1 MAFAYRPARRAAFP
15 VLAGPVLA
23 GRALCGALT
32 VAAALAASGAA
43 FAAQPEPWQ
52 MGFQKAATPVMEQVD
67 EFHDLLL
74 IVITLISLFVLA
86 LLVLVLVKFRES
98 KNPTPSKTTHN
109 LLLEVVWTVVPVLI
123 LVVIAVP
130 SFRLLYY
137 SDKAPEPTAA
147 EKAAGKTI
155 MSVKATG
162 HQWYWSYE
170 YSTEEGGRLRF
181 ESRIAC
187 RGTID
192 PDNRKECEEANQRFQ
207 AEHKRDVI
215 RLLDVDNEMVLP
227 VGATVR
233 VYVTAADVIHAWT
246 IPASGAKVD
255 AVPGQ
260 TNETWVRFTRPGWYF
275 GQCSEICGQDHAYM
289 PIALRVVSAED
300 YKAWLAGAW
309 KKAVEDS
316 DGFSVVREP
325 QKTARTGKPAAL
337 VAASAQR

>member
-1 MAFAYRPARRAAFP
+1 MSFAFRSARRAAFS
-15 VLAGPVLA
+15 VLSGIMTAA
-23 GRALCGALT
+23 GALA
-32 VAAALAASGAA
+32 VSAAA
-43 FAAQPEPWQ
+43 FAAQPVPWQ
-52 MGFQKAATPVMEQVD
+52 MGFQKAATPVMERVD

-74 IVITLISLFVLA
+74 ILTTLISLFVLA
-86 LLVLVLVKFRES
+86 LLVMTVVKFRES
-98 KNPTPSKTTHN
+98 KNRTPSKTTHN

-137 SDKAPEPTAA
+137 TDKAPALSAA
-147 EKAAGKTI
+147 EIAAGKKI
-155 MSVKATG
+155 MTVKATG

-170 YSTEEGGRLRF
+170 YSTAEGGKLRF
-181 ESRIAC
+181 ESRIVC

-192 PDNRKECEEANQRFQ
+192 PDNRKQCEEANKRFQ
-207 AEHKRDVI
+207 AQYKRDVV

-233 VYVTAADVIHAWT
+233 VYVTGADVIHAWT

-260 TNETWVRFTRPGWYF
+260 TNETWVRFTQPGWYF
-275 GQCSEICGQDHAYM
+275 GQCSEICGLDHAFM
-289 PIALRVVSAED
+289 PIALRVVTPEQ
-300 YKAWLAGAW
+300 YKAWLAAAW
-309 KKAVEDS
+309 KKARDDS

-325 QKTARTGKPAAL
+325 QKTARIDTPAPI
-337 VAASAQR
+337 VEASAKQ

>member
-1 MAFAYRPARRAAFP
+1 MSFAFRPARRAAFTAFSGTLTAAA
-15 VLAGPVLA
+15 VLAVA
-23 GRALCGALT
+23 G
-32 VAAALAASGAA
+32 SS
-43 FAAQPEPWQ
+43 FAGQPEPWQ
-52 MGFQKAATPVMEQVD
+52 MGFQKSATPVMERVD

-74 IVITLISLFVLA
+74 IVSILISVFVLA
-86 LLVLVLVKFRES
+86 LLVMTVVKFRES

-109 LLLEVVWTVVPVLI
+109 LLLEVIWTVVPVLI

-137 SDKAPEPTAA
+137 TDKAPVPTAA
-147 EKAAGKTI
+147 EKAAGKTV
-155 MSVKATG
+155 MTVKATG

-170 YSTEEGGRLRF
+170 YSTEEGGKLRF

-192 PDNRKECEEANQRFQ
+192 PDNRKECEDANKRFQ
-207 AEHKRDVI
+207 TDFKRDVV

-233 VYVTAADVIHAWT
+233 VYVTGADVIHAWT

-260 TNETWVRFTRPGWYF
+260 TNETWVRFTRPGWFF

-289 PIALRVVSAED
+289 PIGLRVVTVEA
-300 YKAWLAGAW
+300 YKAWLAAAW
-309 KKAVEDS
+309 KKAKEDI

-325 QKTARTGKPAAL
+325 QKTARIETPATIAEAL
-337 VAASAQR
+337 AKR

>member
-1 MAFAYRPARRAAFP
+1 MSFAFRSARRAAST
-15 VLAGPVLA
+15 
-23 GRALCGALT
+23 ALSGTLT
-32 VAAALAASGAA
+32 AAAALAASGAA

-52 MGFQKAATPVMEQVD
+52 MGFQKAATPVMERVD

-74 IVITLISLFVLA
+74 IIITLISLFVLA
-86 LLVLVLVKFRES
+86 LLVMTVVKFRES

-137 SDKAPEPTAA
+137 TDKAPEPTAA
-147 EKAAGKTI
+147 EKAAGKTV
-155 MSVKATG
+155 MTVKATG

-170 YSTEEGGRLRF
+170 YATPEGGKLSF
-181 ESRIAC
+181 ESRIVC

-192 PDNRKECEEANQRFQ
+192 PDNRKQCEEANERFQ
-207 AEHKRDVI
+207 AEFKRDVI

-233 VYVTAADVIHAWT
+233 VYVTATDVIHAWT

-260 TNETWVRFTRPGWYF
+260 TNETWVRFTSPGWYF

-289 PIALRVVSAED
+289 PIALRVVSPDD
-300 YKAWLAGAW
+300 YKAWLAAAW
-309 KKAVEDS
+309 KKAKEDS

-325 QKTARTGKPAAL
+325 QKTARIETPAPV
-337 VAASAQR
+337 VAVSVRR

>member
-1 MAFAYRPARRAAFP
+1 MASAFRPARGAVFP
-15 VLAGPVLA
+15 VLAGVLTA
-23 GRALCGALT
+23 T
-32 VAAALAASGAA
+32 AALAASGAA

-67 EFHDLLL
+67 GFHDLLL

-86 LLVLVLVKFRES
+86 LLVVTVVKFRES

-137 SDKAPEPTAA
+137 TDKAPEPTAA
-147 EKAAGKTI
+147 EKAAGKTV
-155 MSVKATG
+155 MTVKATG

-170 YSTEEGGRLRF
+170 YTTEEGGRLRF

-192 PDNRKECEEANQRFQ
+192 PDNRKECEEANERFQ
-207 AEHKRDVI
+207 AEYKRDAI

-233 VYVTAADVIHAWT
+233 VYVTGADVIHAWT

-289 PIALRVVSAED
+289 PIALRVVTAEE
-300 YKAWLAGAW
+300 YKAWLAAAW
-309 KKAVEDS
+309 KKASEDS

-325 QKTARTGKPAAL
+325 GKTARIDTPAP
-337 VAASAQR
+337 VVEASAKR